1 MKSIAIVNRDRMG
14 ESMNRRTAISS
25 YNDSFKIID
34 PKITVK
40 THYVKEKPS

>member
-1 MKSIAIVNRDRMG
+1 MKSLAIINRDRMA
-14 ESMNRRTAISS
+14 ESMHRRTAISS
-25 YNDSFKIID
+25 YNESIRIIG